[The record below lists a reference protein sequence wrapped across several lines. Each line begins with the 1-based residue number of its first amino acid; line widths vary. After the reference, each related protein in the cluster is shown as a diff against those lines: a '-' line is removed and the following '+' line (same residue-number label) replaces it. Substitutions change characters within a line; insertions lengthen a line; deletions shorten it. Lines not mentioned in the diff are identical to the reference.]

1 MHFFQ
6 DNNDKF
12 MKFFFISLYAI
23 SIVFSQS
30 KIIYQDPVDLK
41 TQSIFVQK
49 INLSNLKIEKF
60 FKGEMLQIAFSAEKL
75 EISSKSFKEFK
86 NLASKTFPKDYFKI
100 SKNKNGLSIICIN
113 EYNFTTPSNFV
124 PHLLL
129 DHINSQND
137 VELVYSRV
145 KGVQLVSGLKMLF
158 SNNIIA
164 NPNDLIIQDSLIV
177 QIPKIDHRITIA
189 EIKLSSSNQKK
200 ILIPSPFLS
209 VVSSN
214 DFGVDDFKI
223 TLRLDN
229 NQLSWNSYIPS
240 KNENYVID
248 KNILKITLPPNLFS
262 KKLDFNFGELF
273 INGSEFEGVIP
284 LSAII
289 SRNQWEKS
297 IDLSKKI
304 EMGKIDLVVER
315 PAIVHSSYSNN
326 LNRSLL
332 RLNLG
337 SQLSLVNEGDAF
349 KLTLIDPKST
359 GIRFDSKLITSSSDF
374 YKFNVINSNTCEII
388 LLQKMSPN
396 SSIEIKELPIKIV
409 NNQNLSGLSVQYP
422 KSLRPD
428 ETIDSFAVIP
438 EIKTLF
444 YEKDKIILPKINLS
458 KYSDNKPLSISILN
472 ENNPPVILQS
482 KKAASEIFSNEYELA
497 GEQIKSQQKFHID
510 YLFKY
515 QNKFYAQRK
524 VIYTG
529 SIDLKHSETQLSKRL
544 INTGSKPQK
553 LSGIKIIDDNNI
565 LQNND
570 SIFFSLPE
578 NIKISFVSENSGNQN
593 LSVNKKL
600 VGFRFEEIRDKELRL
615 PDIELGNQS
624 ASTFALEAR
633 LKSKFW
639 EKKILLK
646 DEYVVGSPNI
656 SLLTTNPLVLYKQKN
671 YVPIISISDP
681 DKFLNKTDTIKF
693 DFFFDDGS
701 AVNQLLID
709 SKNINLKIDK
719 FLPNRIIM
727 PIKDSFSYNDTIQI
741 DNIIVGT
748 VTKKNDRVYARISL
762 GQFSNTIIDK
772 LNVLLTVEPSID
784 FNLRND
790 DLWVS
795 NDIGVKDIISI
806 ELIDNDSISAF
817 ISDLSYVDLILPA
830 ISGAKWNKN
839 ALISDL
845 NLKNKPSFIND
856 DQVRR
861 IHFSNKDIADN
872 RLSLGEYEIISN
884 KIIGSR
890 FNFEY
895 VFEDHIKNKKTEK
908 FYNFYKPKLLIKKDK
923 NETSRKDIYV
933 HQSDSIRI
941 ALPLISYIEES
952 NSLLDIGDKISLK
965 WSSQDWNWS
974 KTGKYD
980 TEKLTL
986 LSKGQDSNELIFELK
1001 SNLKKGQSLRFTN
1014 FEILYSGR
1022 TVARKD
1028 SLIASISKNVN
1039 DYIISS
1045 TAKIISASHE
1055 LEIIPHEQIWSR
1067 DNISTP
1073 VIKIRGSPNSILSKN
1088 RNTIIRLRSDSK
1100 KNPHWKSGYSYN
1112 DNVYSAT
1119 VNSKD
1124 PSELLIKFKN
1134 NENLFSRSLE
1144 VNIPNILLD
1153 NVASDLGDI
1162 YGEFSFDGG
1171 ENFAE
1176 RKILSHI
1183 VRPKELSTLTSWK
1196 LMNSSLPQPL
1206 NRINIVNGDRF
1217 NSFYAGDTLSVLIS
1231 NQYSIQFSNKIKNSI
1246 IVSGMAKEKFGI
1258 PILSKNKRSINFP
1271 ILSALELDEELIID
1285 GLYVQLNK
1293 PTKSNKFK
1301 LNYKIIAKES
1311 SKNIQYAFTDRN
1323 EISISTLSKNSNKKL
1338 YVYSLLDSVFQIP
1351 RFSLSDDQELPFFE
1365 KGDRL
1370 IFKFNKPLGYNLLI
1384 KNKEFRNNDYYDIE
1398 IRRNKDIHLI
1408 IKESLNAEKITL
1420 DKIFLNKPSDPM
1432 GFHSLQCEVIKS
1444 ESFSNSKSF
1453 VFNMPLQIAFS
1464 NDFPSFYMQDN
1475 VEFLVR
1481 NKSAPLPTL
1490 TIREDSLLQTI
1501 KKGNIISI
1509 NLPADL
1515 NAAWSQKSINNLRLS
1530 GRGSK
1535 KIESIKFVN
1544 SKFLSIR
1551 ITNDFITNEKL
1562 VIDGL
1567 EIVNVI
1573 DIMKNPRFPVLTL
1586 SNNQSQIKNI
1596 KPGLGAKGK
1605 ISAGEIK
1612 LVWGRNQMI
1621 VPETRNDSKLLDQLR
1636 VVRDSNEQLDYFNI
1650 KTLYLA
1656 LEPISGSQ
1664 GAVEWENKIRNF
1676 GEFKFQHEILS
1687 LNKFNK
1693 NLIELKIK
1701 ESDLAFERLAYNE
1714 ISITG
1719 LWLGEFKNGRNG
1731 EYKLSL
1737 KISKNGP
1744 TIATSNQ
1751 KIVVDWNGIPPQ
1763 PFEYPF
1769 DKNKIVRLS
1778 GIGENEFVETI
1789 NTKIINNNQKIN
1801 NSVDPFRNNSI
1812 NLTLAESIERGTK
1825 AKVEKISIKLNQANQ
1840 TTLSILPKIEINTG
1854 YGFESFPAY
1863 NEMIVDFKKD
1873 TVTTRM
1879 KRGKKKSSEN
1889 IKDIFIDE
1897 VYLDEDLLVF
1907 NLEFEV
1913 EDSELNPEIVNINNR
1928 RNEIFKELFPI
1939 GQPDQI
1945 NDITTDFISSNQF
1958 DELIKKTNN
1967 ISNSRWQKYY
1977 LSSLINHFAGNDEA
1991 TKLYKK
1997 AGDLGYSIKDYDL
2010 WPQNPHRDSDQNIV
2024 EGRLKKVIELTKVIP
2039 NEFFY
2044 ERRTDELLGES
2055 DLKKLEQA
2063 DDIFLRVQEIDN
2075 WQDYAKSN
2083 SNNPNR
2089 EFELFFAEVDLAM
2102 GLGDLTKAS
2111 EKLKELKRTRTG
2123 RQIRRKMKN
2132 KNEKL
2137 YSSKINIRENKIKW
2151 EEENKITI
2159 PKSDYN
2165 DKTYISNKRN
2175 AFSVALIDK
2184 TDEEIKFRVVSPNHK
2199 KYENKGEKFRTNQT
2213 DHTFYGQGIY
2223 MIDPEIEKDKK
2234 NINVLNIIFSTLI
2247 ISMMVL
2253 L

>member
-30 KIIYQDPVDLK
+30 KTIYQNPVDLK

-49 INLSNLKIEKF
+49 INLSKLKIKKLS
-60 FKGEMLQIAFSAEKL
+60 KGEMLQIAFSSEKL

-86 NLASKTFPKDYFKI
+86 NLAFKIFPKDYFKI

-129 DHINSQND
+129 DHMNSQND

-145 KGVQLVSGLKMLF
+145 KGVQLVSGLKKLF

-177 QIPKIDHRITIA
+177 QIPKIDHIVTIA
-189 EIKLSSSNQKK
+189 EIKLSSSNQNK
-200 ILIPSPFLS
+200 ILIPSPVLS
-209 VVSSN
+209 LVSSN
-214 DFGVDDFKI
+214 DFGVDDFEI
-223 TLRLDN
+223 TLILDN
-229 NQLSWNSYIPS
+229 NQLSWNSYIHS

-248 KNILKITLPPNLFS
+248 KNILKIALPPNLFS

-273 INGSEFEGVIP
+273 INGSEFEGAIP

-289 SRNQWEKS
+289 SRNQWKKR

-304 EMGKIDLVVER
+304 EIGKIDLAVER
-315 PAIVHSSYSNN
+315 PAIVHSRYPNS

-332 RLNLG
+332 RLRLG
-337 SQLSLVNEGDAF
+337 SQLSLINEGDAF
-349 KLTLIDPKST
+349 KLTLIDPKSS
-359 GIRFDSKLITSSSDF
+359 GIRFDSKLITNSSDF

-396 SSIEIKELPIKIV
+396 SSIEIKELPLKII
-409 NNQNLSGLSVQYP
+409 NNQNLPSLSVQYP
-422 KSLRPD
+422 KSLRPND
-428 ETIDSFAVIP
+428 TIDSFAVIP

-458 KYSDNKPLSISILN
+458 QYSEQKPLSISVHH

-482 KKAASEIFSNEYELA
+482 KKEASEIFSQEYEIA
-497 GEQIKSQQKFHID
+497 DEQTKSQQKFHID

-515 QNKFYAQRK
+515 QSKFYAQRK
-524 VIYTG
+524 AISTG
-529 SIDLKHSETQLSKRL
+529 IINLKHSETQMSKRL
-544 INTGSKPQK
+544 INTGRKPQK

-578 NIKISFVSENSGNQN
+578 NIKISFVSENSGIKN
-593 LSVNKKL
+593 LSVNKKR

-615 PDIELGNQS
+615 PDVELGNQS
-624 ASTFALEAR
+624 ATTFTLEAR
-633 LKSKFW
+633 IKSKFW
-639 EKKILLK
+639 EKKISLK
-646 DEYVVGSPNI
+646 DEYAIGSPKI
-656 SLLTTNPLVLYKQKN
+656 SPVKINPLVLYKQNN
-671 YVPIISISDP
+671 YVPVISFSDP

-693 DFFFDDGS
+693 DFYFDDGS
-701 AVNQLLID
+701 LVNQLSFD
-709 SKNINLKIDK
+709 SKNINSKIDK

-727 PIKDSFSYNDTIQI
+727 PINDSFSYNDTIQI

-748 VTKKNDRVYARISL
+748 VTKKYDRVYARISL
-762 GQFSNTIIDK
+762 GQFSNTVIDEI
-772 LNVLLTVEPSID
+772 NVLLNAEPKVD

-806 ELIDNDSISAF
+806 ELIDNESISAF
-817 ISDLSYVDLILPA
+817 ISDLSYVDLILPP

-839 ALISDL
+839 ALISGL
-845 NLKNKPSFIND
+845 NLRNKPSFIND
-856 DQVRR
+856 DQVRVY
-861 IHFSNKDIADN
+861 FSNKEIVDS
-872 RLSLGEYEIISN
+872 RLFLGEYEIISN
-884 KIIGSR
+884 KIIGSK

-908 FYNFYKPKLLIKKDK
+908 FYNFYKPKLLIKKDN
-923 NETSRKDIYV
+923 NEASRKDIYV

-941 ALPLISYIEES
+941 ALPLISYTEES

-986 LSKGQDSNELIFELK
+986 LSKNQDSNELIFELK
-1001 SNLKKGQSLRFTN
+1001 NGLKKGQPLRFIN

-1022 TVARKD
+1022 AVARKD
-1028 SLIASISKNVN
+1028 SLIASISKNTN

-1055 LEIIPHEQIWSR
+1055 LEIIPHEQVWSR

-1088 RNTIIRLRSDSK
+1088 KNTIIRLRSDSK

-1112 DNVYSAT
+1112 DNLYSAT
-1119 VNSKD
+1119 VNTKD
-1124 PSELLIKFKN
+1124 PTELLIKFKN
-1134 NENLFSRSLE
+1134 NENLFSESLE
-1144 VNIPNILLD
+1144 VNVPNILLD
-1153 NVASDLGDI
+1153 NVTSDLGDI

-1176 RKILSHI
+1176 RRILSHI
-1183 VRPKELSTLTSWK
+1183 VRPKELSTLTNWK

-1217 NSFYAGDTLSVLIS
+1217 NSFYAGDTLSILIS

-1246 IVSGMAKEKFGI
+1246 VVSGMAKEKFGI
-1258 PILSKNKRSINFP
+1258 PVLSNNKRSLNFP
-1271 ILSALELDEELIID
+1271 IVSALELDEELMID

-1293 PTKSNKFK
+1293 ATKSNKFK

-1311 SKNIQYAFTDRN
+1311 QKNIKYAFTDRN
-1323 EISISTLSKNSNKKL
+1323 EISISTLTKISNKKL
-1338 YVYSLLDSVFQIP
+1338 YVYSLLDSTFQIP

-1370 IFKFNKPLGYNLLI
+1370 IFKFDKPLGYNLLI
-1384 KNKEFRNNDYYDIE
+1384 QNKDFANNDYYDIE

-1408 IKESLNAEKITL
+1408 IKESLKAEKIKL
-1420 DKIFLNKPSDPM
+1420 DEIFLNKPSGPM
-1432 GFHSLQCEVIKS
+1432 GLHSLQCEVIKT
-1444 ESFSNSKSF
+1444 ESFSNTKSF
-1453 VFNMPLQIAFS
+1453 VFNMPVQIAFS
-1464 NDFPSFYMQDN
+1464 NDVPSFEMEDN

-1481 NKSAPLPTL
+1481 NKSAPLPSL
-1490 TIREDSLLQTI
+1490 TIAEDSLLQTI

-1509 NLPADL
+1509 NLPVNL
-1515 NAAWSQKSINNLRLS
+1515 NAAWNQKSINNLRLS

-1535 KIESIKFVN
+1535 NIETIKFVN
-1544 SKFLSIR
+1544 SKLLSIR
-1551 ITNDFITNEKL
+1551 VANDFKTNEKL

-1573 DIMKNPRFPVLTL
+1573 DIMRNPKFPLLTL
-1586 SNNQSQIKNI
+1586 SNNQNQIKNI

-1621 VPETRNDSKLLDQLR
+1621 VPENRNDSKLLDQLR
-1636 VVRDSNEQLDYFNI
+1636 VIRDSNEQLDYFNI

-1676 GEFKFQHEILS
+1676 GDYKFQHEILS
-1687 LNKFNK
+1687 LDKFNK

-1714 ISITG
+1714 LSITG
-1719 LWLGEFKNGRNG
+1719 LWLGEFKKGRNG

-1778 GIGENEFVETI
+1778 GIGENEFAETI

-1801 NSVDPFRNNSI
+1801 SSVDPFRNNSI

-1825 AKVEKISIKLNQANQ
+1825 AKVEKISIKLNKSKQ

-1863 NEMIVDFKKD
+1863 NQMIVDFKKD

-1928 RNEIFKELFPI
+1928 RNEIFKALFPN
-1939 GQPDQI
+1939 GHPDQI

-1977 LSSLINHFAGNDEA
+1977 LSSLINHYAGNDEA

-2010 WPQNPHRDSDQNIV
+2010 WPQNPNRDSDQNIV

-2044 ERRTDELLGES
+2044 EQRTDELLEES

-2075 WQDYAKSN
+2075 WQDYVKSN

-2111 EKLKELKRTRTG
+2111 EKLKELKRTRAG